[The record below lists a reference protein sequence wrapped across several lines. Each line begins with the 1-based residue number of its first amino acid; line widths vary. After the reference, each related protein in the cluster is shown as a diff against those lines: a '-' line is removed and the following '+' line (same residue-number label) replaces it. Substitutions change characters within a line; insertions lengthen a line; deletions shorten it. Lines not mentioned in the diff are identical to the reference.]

1 MNSTRKII
9 KTADGSS
16 TIYDPITGDHYHSL
30 HGAEQES
37 QHVFIE
43 MGLRHIFEST
53 QADSISL
60 LEIGFGTGLNALLS
74 FNWLSHH
81 PNYKLNY
88 HTLEP
93 FPILE
98 TEFQLLEYEALKNT
112 KNKAIF
118 TEMHSAEWDQ
128 EVHISNALLL
138 KKIRNKFQEYE
149 TNQMYDL
156 IYFDAFAPSH
166 QLEMWQLD
174 IFNKLSNL
182 IKVGG
187 CLVSYCA
194 QGQFR
199 RNLVASGFVVER
211 LQGPPGKREMIRA
224 TKV

>member
-1 MNSTRKII
+1 MNSSRKII
-9 KTADGSS
+9 KTSDGSS

-43 MGLRHIFEST
+43 MGLRHVYES
-53 QADSISL
+53 SLVESVSL
-60 LEIGFGTGLNALLS
+60 LEIGFGTGLNALLTL
-74 FNWLSHH
+74 NCLSNHSS
-81 PNYKLNY
+81 YKLNY

-93 FPILE
+93 FPIKDSE
-98 TEFQLLEYEALKNT
+98 VHLLVCEALKNGN
-112 KNKAIF
+112 NKAMF
-118 TEMHSAEWDQ
+118 TEMHEADWDQ
-128 EVHISNALLL
+128 EVHISNSFIL
-138 KKIRNKFQEYE
+138 KKIRNEIQTFE
-149 TNQMYDL
+149 TNQLYDL

-174 IFNKLSNL
+174 IFNKLFKL
-182 IKVGG
+182 MKVGG

-199 RNLVASGFVVER
+199 RNLIASGFEVER